1 MGIATAVVIVLML
14 LCVTFTVVAAVRA
27 ARAVNRG
34 LERASTQVRR
44 GIDDT
49 SIRIKAAQ
57 PGVVGQLARIR
68 LDMRAS
74 VEHAR
79 RELTEGVSAD
89 GSLRE
94 ALGLLDQLHD
104 HARLLDRELAGLI
117 EREPDRDR
125 IAKRLPEVRERAAEI
140 KASADSLRFAAQDR
154 ARRHDVDD
162 LASLREQID
171 IESGALRHW
180 TPAAEATPGA
190 ATKEPSGTSEPNSEP
205 GSGKGSG
212 SAGGGSVRSG
222 GKANGQP
229 RPAVG
234 AASKQTDGA
243 GGDAKWDLSSIWEAR
258 NQLPGLRQRR
268 RTRDVN

>member
-1 MGIATAVVIVLML
+1 MGIATAAVIVLML
-14 LCVTFTVVAAVRA
+14 LCVTFAVVAAVRA

-34 LERASTQVRR
+34 MERASSQVRR
-44 GIDDT
+44 SIDDT
-49 SIRIKAAQ
+49 SIRFKAAQ

-74 VEHAR
+74 VDHAR

-94 ALGLLDQLHD
+94 ALVLLDQLHD

-117 EREPDRDR
+117 DREPDRDR
-125 IAKRLPEVRERAAEI
+125 IAKRLPEVRARAAEI
-140 KASADSLRFAAQDR
+140 KASADSLRFAAQER
-154 ARRHDVDD
+154 AQRHDVDG

-180 TPAAEATPGA
+180 APATEPTPGA
-190 ATKEPSGTSEPNSEP
+190 ATGAAAKEPSGGTEPKADPKAGP
-205 GSGKGSG
+205 GFV
-212 SAGGGSVRSG
+212 ASG
-222 GKANGQP
+222 GTSNGQP

-234 AASKQTDGA
+234 AASKETDGA
-243 GGDAKWDLSSIWEAR
+243 EGDAKWDLSSIWEAR

-268 RTRDVN
+268 RTRDVP